1 MFSQVVL
8 SLLVG
13 LVSITVDA
21 ASRRGGAY
29 AQPTS
34 WVPYPWATEL
44 QLNAGTAQ
52 GVWKVGLAPNS
63 SLFYVRVSRDP
74 NTPNINYLTITEKD
88 SETCQIQ
95 STGFGREENI
105 TRVMVE
111 MRDLE
116 GKRYKMMI
124 RVYDKA
130 QLPSGEY
137 LYSIKGKVTVLTI
150 MLTGVNKTYSYPMTK
165 LSDRT
170 EFPCVPSK

>member
-1 MFSQVVL
+1 MFSKVVL

-13 LVSITVDA
+13 LVSFTVDA

-29 AQPTS
+29 AEPTS

-44 QLNAGTAQ
+44 QLNVGSAQ
-52 GVWKVGLAPNS
+52 GVWKVGQATNS
-63 SLFYVRVSRDP
+63 SLFYVRVTRDSNSP
-74 NTPNINYLTITEKD
+74 QINYLTITEKD
-88 SETCQIQ
+88 SQTCQTL
-95 STGFGREENI
+95 STGFGREERR

-111 MRDLE
+111 MRDLQ

-137 LYSIKGKVTVLTI
+137 LFNIKGKVTVLTI

-170 EFPCVPSK
+170 EFPCTPSK